1 MRSVQERQDHLC
13 AGQLCQAAEERGFS
27 LMASPAL
34 APAPVPVAAAAA
46 PPAAVPSP
54 GSLPAPAAPSVAAT
68 LPLSMPEAWIEQVR
82 TAVKADQ
89 HSLVIQL
96 LANSVLAAVIAAGS
110 SLCAAWMTIKASGNL
125 EIAKS
130 QILVQR
136 TEDDAVRASY
146 DQLGANLGK
155 LRQQF
160 SGTAFAHRHCA

>member
-1 MRSVQERQDHLC
+1 
-13 AGQLCQAAEERGFS
+13 
-27 LMASPAL
+27 MASPAL
-34 APAPVPVAAAAA
+34 APAPVPVAAAVA

-54 GSLPAPAAPSVAAT
+54 GSLSAPAVPSVAAT

-82 TAVKADQ
+82 TAVKGDQ

-110 SLCAAWMTIKASGNL
+110 SLCAAWMTNL